1 MIVSIENCAKANPS
15 LAELYT
21 LYFSKLTKLAS
32 QQRMYKRSCKRCM
45 SSLPFRHHLDPGSRA
60 AFLWG
65 PMRHAFLSQ
74 TRLRCRLAAFSVL
87 RTDACSTIRK
97 KENRVSFCLNC
108 SKNRR
113 CEMNNRGLLE
123 ISISTQLVQ
132 AVIFWC
138 SAAKGMHPSYP
149 LPHPVG
155 PQGKLKMNFACSDP
169 WAKLTIPFAVIE
181 PRLQRRKLCYTTLKL
196 FVK

>member
-1 MIVSIENCAKANPS
+1 MQRSFGGQCDTRS
-15 LAELYT
+15 YL
-21 LYFSKLTKLAS
+21 KLGFDADWLHFPCFVLMPV
-32 QQRMYKRSCKRCM
+32 QR
-45 SSLPFRHHLDPGSRA
+45 FE
-60 AFLWG
+60 
-65 PMRHAFLSQ
+65 
-74 TRLRCRLAAFSVL
+74 
-87 RTDACSTIRK
+87 K